1 MKEIVRQR
9 LVGVLILVA
18 LGVVF
23 WPIIFVEPGVKDTP
37 RDSRIPAR
45 PEVDTTPVEPPDR
58 VGLRVSPEPEP
69 VAVEPVDQPVSDA
82 LPEPVEPATPAA
94 PATEPSPRSTA
105 PERPTLDS
113 QGVPV
118 SWTLQVA
125 TVSNAANADQL
136 RDRLLSRH
144 YEAYVRR
151 VARGDRELYRVFVG
165 PKFERA
171 KLEQVQQEIDQAF
184 GVKSL
189 ITRYVP

>member
-1 MKEIVRQR
+1 VKEIVRQR

-23 WPIIFVEPGVKDTP
+23 WPIIFVEPGVKDVP
-37 RDSRIPAR
+37 GDSRIPAR
-45 PEVDTTPVEPPDR
+45 PEVDTSPIEPPDR
-58 VGLRVSPEPEP
+58 VGLRVSPEPE
-69 VAVEPVDQPVSDA
+69 AEAPVDQPVSDA
-82 LPEPVEPATPAA
+82 LPEVDEVVAPVA
-94 PATEPSPRSTA
+94 PAPEPSPRATP

-113 QGVPV
+113 SGVPV

-125 TVSNAANADQL
+125 TVSNAANADRL

-151 VARGDRELYRVFVG
+151 VARGEQELYRVFVG

-171 KLEQVQQEIDQAF
+171 KLEQMKQEIDQTF
-184 GVKSL
+184 GVTSI

>member
-1 MKEIVRQR
+1 VKEIVRQR

-23 WPIIFVEPGVKDTP
+23 WPIIFVEPGVKDAP

-45 PEVDTTPVEPPDR
+45 PEVDTSPIEPPDR
-58 VGLRVSPEPEP
+58 VGLRVSPEPEV
-69 VAVEPVDQPVSDA
+69 VAPVDQPVSDV
-82 LPEPVEPATPAA
+82 LPEAVEEEAPAA
-94 PATEPSPRSTA
+94 PTTGPSPRSSA
-105 PERPTLDS
+105 PERPALDS
-113 QGVPV
+113 RGVPV
-118 SWTLQVA
+118 SWTIQVA
-125 TVSNAANADQL
+125 TVSNGANADQL

-151 VARGDRELYRVFVG
+151 VSRDDRELYRVFVG

-171 KLEQVQQEIDQAF
+171 KLEQMQREIDQTF
-184 GVKSL
+184 GVKSI

>member
-1 MKEIVRQR
+1 VKEIVRQR

-23 WPIIFVEPGVKDTP
+23 WPIIFVEPGVKDAP

-45 PEVDTTPVEPPDR
+45 PEVDTSPIEPPDR
-58 VGLRVSPEPEP
+58 VGLRVSPEPEV
-69 VAVEPVDQPVSDA
+69 VAPVDQPVSDV
-82 LPEPVEPATPAA
+82 LPEAVEEETPA
-94 PATEPSPRSTA
+94 PPTTGPSPRSSA
-105 PERPTLDS
+105 PERPALDS
-113 QGVPV
+113 RGVPV
-118 SWTLQVA
+118 SWTIQVA

-151 VARGDRELYRVFVG
+151 VARNDRELYRVFVG

-171 KLEQVQQEIDQAF
+171 KLEQMQREIDQTF
-184 GVKSL
+184 GVKSI

>member
-23 WPIIFVEPGVKDTP
+23 WPIIFVEPGVKEAP
-37 RDSRIPAR
+37 RDSRVPAR
-45 PEVDTTPVEPPDR
+45 PEVDTTPLEPPDR
-58 VGLRVSPEPEP
+58 VGLRVSPEV
-69 VAVEPVDQPVSDA
+69 VAVAPEEQAVTEA
-82 LPEPVEPATPAA
+82 LPQPGEVATA
-94 PATEPSPRSTA
+94 PAPAVAPSARSAA
-105 PERPTLDS
+105 PERPSLDS

-118 SWTLQVA
+118 AWTIQVA
-125 TVSNAANADQL
+125 TVSSAANADQL
-136 RDRLLSRH
+136 RDRLLARH

-151 VARGDRELYRVFVG
+151 VAHGDRELYRVFVG

-171 KLEQVQQEIDQAF
+171 KLERLQQEIDKNF
-184 GVKSL
+184 GVKSI

>member
-23 WPIIFVEPGVKDTP
+23 WPIIFLEPGVKDAP

-45 PEVDTTPVEPPDR
+45 PEVDTSPIEPPDR
-58 VGLRVSPEPEP
+58 VGLRDSPAP
-69 VAVEPVDQPVSDA
+69 VAVAPVEQPVLDNPPA
-82 LPEPVEPATPAA
+82 ADDVETPAGPAPEPG
-94 PATEPSPRSTA
+94 PRSTP
-105 PERPTLDS
+105 PERPALDS

-118 SWTLQVA
+118 AWTIQVA
-125 TVSNAANADQL
+125 TVSSAANADQL

-151 VARGDRELYRVFVG
+151 VARDDRELYRVFVG

-171 KLEQVQQEIDQAF
+171 KLERMQQEIDKTF
-184 GVKSL
+184 RVKSL